1 MSPQKENKKK
11 FQYVSVSFWRFV
23 LLPTVDLTWVE
34 SGVTLAPDHFV
45 AVDNRVIKFL
55 DELK

>member
-34 SGVTLAPDHFV
+34 SGVTLAPDNFV
-45 AVDNRVIKFL
+45 AVDDRVIKTL